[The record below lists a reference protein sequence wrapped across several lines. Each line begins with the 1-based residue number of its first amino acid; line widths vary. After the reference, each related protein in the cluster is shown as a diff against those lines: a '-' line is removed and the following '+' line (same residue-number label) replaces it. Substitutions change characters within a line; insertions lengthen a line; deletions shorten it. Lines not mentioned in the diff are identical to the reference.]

1 MEVVI
6 HGHVK
11 PGFEPVRDV
20 FENLWQEV
28 EVGASFC
35 AFVGNEKVVDIWGG
49 WVDVDQSAEW
59 QEDTLCNV
67 YSTTKGLASAA
78 IAALHSEGKLDFD
91 EKVVTYWPEFGE
103 AGKENVTV
111 AQLLSHK
118 AGLCG
123 VDTKLEVADL
133 YDWEKMTTLLAKQ
146 APLWQLGTG
155 AGYHAITWGYFPGEL
170 VRRITGKTLGQ
181 YFAEKVTGPIGAS
194 KDCYIGLPE
203 SELGRVAT
211 MNGPNRARKKPKK
224 PDNPPRMPPLY
235 AKALLNPSV
244 SPFRD
249 ASSDTWRM
257 AEIAAANGQ
266 ANARGV
272 ATVYA
277 ALANGG
283 ELNGVRIM
291 SAESIRETTRSEV
304 ELEKDLVLGRPMRRA
319 RGFMLNT
326 EGAYGP
332 YPEAFGHAGAGG
344 SIGFADPHNHVAV
357 GYAMNQMQADME
369 ASPHSLLLTSALYD
383 CAGLG

>member
-1 MEVVI
+1 MDVTI
-6 HGHVK
+6 HGYVAD
-11 PGFEPVRDV
+11 GFEPVKAV
-20 FENLWQEV
+20 FERLWQEV

-35 AFVGNEKVVDIWGG
+35 AWIGQEKVVDIWGG
-49 WVDVDQSAEW
+49 WIDVDMSAEW
-59 QEDTLCNV
+59 QQDTLCNV

-78 IAALHSEGKLDFD
+78 IAALHDEGKLDFD
-91 EKVVTYWPEFGE
+91 EKVVTYWPEFGA

-111 AQLLSHK
+111 AQLLSHQ

-123 VDTKLEVADL
+123 VDQKLTVEDL
-133 YDWEKMTTLLAKQ
+133 YDWDKMTSLLAAQK
-146 APLWQLGTG
+146 PLWEPGTG

-170 VRRITGKTLGQ
+170 VRRITGQTLGQ
-181 YFAEKVTGPIGAS
+181 YFAEKVTGPIGAGT
-194 KDCYIGLPE
+194 DCYIGLPE

-211 MNGPNRARKKPKK
+211 MNGPNRARKKPKA
-224 PDNPPRMPPLY
+224 PASPPRMPPLY

-249 ASSDTWRM
+249 ASSDQWRM
-257 AEIAAANGQ
+257 SEIAAANAQ
-266 ANARGV
+266 ANARGI

-291 SAESIRETTRSEV
+291 SPEAIRETTRVEV
-304 ELEKDLVLGRPMRRA
+304 EMENDLVLGRPMRRA

-332 YPEAFGHAGAGG
+332 NHNAFGHAGAGG
-344 SIGFADPHNHVAV
+344 SIGFADPDNQVAV
-357 GYAMNQMQADME
+357 GYAMNQMQADLE
-369 ASPHSLLLTSALYD
+369 ASPRSQLLSTALYQ
-383 CAGLG
+383 CAGID